1 MGLKCAVCIYCGE
14 RFDPDETKPEHI
26 VLAALGGKKRSRS
39 IVCSECNEKFSSEID
54 RPLAESL
61 AFARTMIGVPRK
73 VRDQASTEFTGTE
86 TGTTYRMRPNGQVE
100 PRHPDVT
107 ETPLEDG
114 KGKKLR
120 IRADPRAARR
130 ILEEVSRSHERFQ
143 IGEIRR
149 TLSREP
155 LEQNFQLTPESRR
168 CIAKMA
174 LNLLAVAP
182 GLGSAVALSRAFD
195 EVRQYVRDAASPRDT
210 PVRVRFP
217 GPVGLEE
224 ADGGD
229 CFNRVVVHCSSES
242 GRAVA
247 WITLLGALSF
257 SVLLSRQYD
266 GVSGR
271 AVLRNY
277 PLEKGADLITEEE
290 PSQIAPDYMGDLSP
304 AQEWEALRACTAQLL
319 GIAQRHQYDRW
330 LKRSI
335 QDSFEETAPTGIT
348 DENAEDFARN
358 LASRIVE
365 GLLPPGTKLEQR
377 YDSIEDLGEE

>member
-1 MGLKCAVCIYCGE
+1 MGLSSAVCIYCRKKFE
-14 RFDPDETKPEHI
+14 PEETKPEHI

-39 IVCSECNEKFSSEID
+39 IVCSTCNGKLGSEID

-73 VRDQASTEFTGTE
+73 VRDQVSTEFTGAE

-107 ETPLEDG
+107 EAPLEDG
-114 KGKKLR
+114 RGKKLR
-120 IRADPRAARR
+120 IRADRRAARR
-130 ILEEVSRSHERFQ
+130 ILEKLSKNNDSLQ

-155 LEQNFQLTPESRR
+155 LEQSFQLTPESRR

-174 LNLLAVAP
+174 FNFLAIAP
-182 GLGSAVALSRAFD
+182 ELGSAVALSRAFD
-195 EVRQYVRDAASPRDT
+195 EVRQYVRDAGSPRDT
-210 PVRVRFP
+210 PVRVVFP

-224 ADGGD
+224 ANGGD
-229 CFNRVVVHCSSES
+229 CFNRIVVQCSSES
-242 GRAVA
+242 GLAVA

-266 GVSGR
+266 GVSGQ
-271 AVLRNY
+271 AMLRNY
-277 PLEKGADLITEEE
+277 PLEKGADLITVED
-290 PSQIAPDYMGDLSP
+290 PSPIAPDYLADMSS
-304 AQEWEALRACTAQLL
+304 AQEREALRACTAQLL

-335 QDSFEETAPTGIT
+335 QDSFAETVPTGIT

-358 LASRIVE
+358 LVSRIVE
-365 GLLPPGTKLEQR
+365 GLLPLGTKLEER
-377 YDSIEDLGEE
+377 YDSVEDLGEE